1 MSTKT
6 LFKHVLEGI
15 EDNNAMNNGQYSD
28 WQSAQD
34 AIDAYGDTF
43 TGEQPDDAEM
53 TATVGALAMII
64 ASNGELRDAAID
76 AFNRSVWGVEFG
88 NASGSDTI

>member
-1 MSTKT
+1 MST
-6 LFKHVLEGI
+6 LFKHVLTGI
-15 EDNNAMNNGQYSD
+15 EDNNRMNGCQYSE

-43 TGEQPDDAEM
+43 TGETPDGKEM

-64 ASNGELRDAAID
+64 ASNGELRDMAID